1 MKSSLK
7 KANSFENLPFAST
20 FQDYMITRNGA
31 PLRVVL
37 TTWHVGLD
45 I

>member
-1 MKSSLK
+1 MKFSLK

-20 FQDYMITRNGA
+20 FQDYRITRNGA